1 VVRVEEGETMRTTT
15 KVLIAVLA
23 VLFGGFPMAQGAL
36 AESVPAPLALLE
48 NGSEASGI
56 GDALSS
62 QDLEGLNGRKG
73 VSIEIK
79 DVNAVFSNTDQN
91 GFLGM
96 NSIDVGSNSSF
107 TTGNNSIDGNS
118 FSNMNGIATVI
129 QNSGNQV
136 LIQNAT
142 VVDVIVK

>member
-1 VVRVEEGETMRTTT
+1 V
-15 KVLIAVLA
+15 
-23 VLFGGFPMAQGAL
+23 AL
-36 AESVPAPLALLE
+36 AESVPTPLALLE
-48 NGSEASGI
+48 NGSEAPGI

-73 VSIEIK
+73 VNIEIK
-79 DVNAVFSNTDQN
+79 DVNAVFSNTDQK
-91 GFLGM
+91 GFLGENFIGAT
-96 NSIDVGSNSSF
+96 NSTFS
-107 TTGNNSIDGNS
+107 TGNNSIDGNA